1 MKRVLVTG
9 GAGFIG
15 SHTCLALLEKDYE
28 LWIIDSLVNSSSL
41 ALDRVKKLTKNGH
54 NIFFFKG
61 DIRNRHFLSEVFT
74 KAYDSGNPVMGVLH
88 LAGLKA
94 ISESISKPFKYW
106 EVNVVGTMNLLSVM
120 KENNC
125 NTIVFSS
132 SATIYGFQMIYQ

>member
-1 MKRVLVTG
+1 M
-9 GAGFIG
+9 
-15 SHTCLALLEKDYE
+15 
-28 LWIIDSLVNSSSL
+28 
-41 ALDRVKKLTKNGH
+41 
-54 NIFFFKG
+54 
-61 DIRNRHFLSEVFT
+61 
-74 KAYDSGNPVMGVLH
+74 H

-132 SATIYGFQMIYQ
+132 SATIYGISNDLPIKESNIIRSINPYGTTKIVVEKL